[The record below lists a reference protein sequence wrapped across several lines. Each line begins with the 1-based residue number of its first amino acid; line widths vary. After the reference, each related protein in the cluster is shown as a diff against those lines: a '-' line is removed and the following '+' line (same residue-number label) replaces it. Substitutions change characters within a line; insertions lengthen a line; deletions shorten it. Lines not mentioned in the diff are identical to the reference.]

1 MKTPSPTDSAP
12 TRRDFISQLAL
23 AGAALPLAQFVA
35 SPALAASAAT
45 SSNATP
51 MGAPAGPRT
60 IHVFS
65 KPLQMFS
72 YDATAQL
79 LAETGYTGID
89 YTVRRGGHV
98 LPEKAAEDLPRAIEA
113 AHKAGL
119 KVEMITT
126 DITDAR
132 DPGTEPLLRLAAK
145 H

>member
-1 MKTPSPTDSAP
+1 MNTPRLTDAAR

-23 AGAALPLAQFVA
+23 ASAALPLAQLA
-35 SPALAASAAT
+35 SSPVLAASTGSTGNAAP
-45 SSNATP
+45 S
-51 MGAPAGPRT
+51 APTGPRT

-98 LPEKAAEDLPRAIEA
+98 LPEKAAEDLP
-113 AHKAGL
+113 
-119 KVEMITT
+119 
-126 DITDAR
+126 
-132 DPGTEPLLRLAAK
+132 
-145 H
+145 